1 MAVCLDS
8 WVGTIKTVRS
18 KLHLV
23 FADGSKC
30 IITDVEACAFEE
42 LDERRLSEYESSH
55 RNDYHPGQ
63 VLYGPLEALD
73 EAVWINCSKELKAL
87 KSKPHKNVKVS
98 RFVYKKMWVITM
110 IKLQ

>member
-18 KLHLV
+18 KLHLA

-30 IITDVEACAFEE
+30 IISDVEACAFEE
-42 LDERRLSEYESSH
+42 LDERRNADCEFPH

-63 VLYGPLEALD
+63 VLYGPIGALD
-73 EAVWINCSKELKAL
+73 EAIWVNCSKDIKAI
-87 KSKPHKNVKVS
+87 KAKRHKIIKVS
-98 RFVYKKMWVITM
+98 R
-110 IKLQ
+110 